1 MRGPVVAVVVVLV
14 VGLLIF
20 GSFSGTY
27 NHLVQASQQVNAA
40 QADVETQLQRRFDL
54 IPNLVE
60 STKAV
65 LVQERTVFAA
75 LARARTQY
83 AGTRPG
89 TPDRIEAANQY
100 QSAIAR
106 LLVIVENYPVLRSSE
121 TVQSLMRELAATEN
135 QLAYARRNYNLAVQ
149 AYDTMVQ
156 SFPTTLLAKPM
167 GFSPRPY
174 FQAQPGAEQAPRVN
188 LSVPAP
194 TP

>member
-1 MRGPVVAVVVVLV
+1 VRGRVVAVVVLV

-20 GSFSGTY
+20 GSFGGTY
-27 NHLVQASQQVNAA
+27 NHFVQASQQVNAA

-54 IPNLVE
+54 IPNLEE

-65 LVQERTVFAA
+65 LVQERTVFDA
-75 LARARTQY
+75 LARARAQY

-100 QSAIAR
+100 QSAIGR

-135 QLAYARRNYNLAVQ
+135 QLASARRNYNLAVQ

-156 SFPTTLLAKPM
+156 SFPTNLLARPM